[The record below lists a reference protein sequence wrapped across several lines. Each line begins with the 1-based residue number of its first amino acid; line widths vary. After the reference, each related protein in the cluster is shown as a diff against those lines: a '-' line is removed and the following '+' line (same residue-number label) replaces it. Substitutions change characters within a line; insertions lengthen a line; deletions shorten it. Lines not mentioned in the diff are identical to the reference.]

1 MNLFRTDS
9 DSSSSGTS
17 DLDESSEETI
27 EVAIGEPSDHYAQI
41 YMGNILLVQKKE
53 KASIA
58 ERLWCVF

>member
-17 DLDESSEETI
+17 DLDESSEETN

-41 YMGNILLVQKKE
+41 YMGNILLVQEKE